1 MLQALY
7 IIAFI
12 VLASLAIGNLVRNL
26 FTLGI
31 DSQRG
36 YGHRSS
42 QFSAQGRSP
51 QPSPHPELLDNDGQ
65 VIDEPLLV
73 MKSISVDDARERLDA
88 LYLSSPESSDEA
100 QT

>member
-1 MLQALY
+1 MLQVLY
-7 IIAFI
+7 IIAFLI
-12 VLASLAIGNLVRNL
+12 LASLAIGNLIRNL

-36 YGHRSS
+36 YSQKRSS
-42 QFSAQGRSP
+42 PFAAQGQRP
-51 QPSPHPELLDNDGQ
+51 PHPELLDNDGS

-73 MKSISVDDARERLDA
+73 MRSISVDDARERLDA
-88 LYLSSPESSDEA
+88 LYRNSPESSDEA

>member
-7 IIAFI
+7 IIAFV
-12 VLASLAIGNLVRNL
+12 VLASLAIGNMVRNL

-36 YGHRSS
+36 YSQRPG
-42 QFSAQGRSP
+42 QFSAQGQLD
-51 QPSPHPELLDNDGQ
+51 QPPHPELLDSDGHM
-65 VIDEPLLV
+65 IDEPLLV

-88 LYLSSPESSDEA
+88 LYRSSPESSDEA